1 MSRPQLLKLCILFK
15 LPFKSTRTSILIQC
29 SQMLVLKTTF
39 GVTVKTATWN
49 SLRLYGKVW
58 SSHPE
63 QGDVTRP
70 ETRASP
76 PSEGS
81 QPRQSPQNGRKRAD
95 ERRTPWSCGAFHGKP
110 SSSMGWLQTRE
121 WSPVMQESQDHQH
134 RAALPLGLQQDGPSA
149 SSLNK
154 HTEQALPDD
163 KKALE
168 LDPRRHISI

>member
-49 SLRLYGKVW
+49 SLRLYGKVC
-58 SSHPE
+58 SSLPE

-76 PSEGS
+76 PSEGL
-81 QPRQSPQNGRKRAD
+81 SPGSRLKMEGKEQMKGEHHEAAVHSMESHRA
-95 ERRTPWSCGAFHGKP
+95 PWSGCK
-110 SSSMGWLQTRE
+110 
-121 WSPVMQESQDHQH
+121 
-134 RAALPLGLQQDGPSA
+134 LGNEA
-149 SSLNK
+149 
-154 HTEQALPDD
+154 
-163 KKALE
+163 
-168 LDPRRHISI
+168 R